1 MKTVAE
7 WATYYQALK
16 KIRLTRT
23 EWERILREWQ
33 DANA

>member
-16 KIRLTRT
+16 KLRLTRT
-23 EWERILREWQ
+23 QWERILKEWEESH
-33 DANA
+33 A